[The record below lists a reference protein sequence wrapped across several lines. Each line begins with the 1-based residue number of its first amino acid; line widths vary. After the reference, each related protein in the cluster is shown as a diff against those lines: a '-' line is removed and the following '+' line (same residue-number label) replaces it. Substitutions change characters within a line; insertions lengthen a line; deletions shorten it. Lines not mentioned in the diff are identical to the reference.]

1 MANDNPFEWQEIL
14 TGEMLLLGLLGRI
27 IYHYPENQERSWL
40 KSLID
45 EEIFLESPFGNDNA
59 EIQSGLQLLQ
69 KWAGTGLSDEEFLNM
84 QADYTRLFIGFEK
97 VAAPPW
103 ESVYFGDD
111 YLIFQQRMLDV
122 RSVYQRF
129 GLEAEKIH
137 QEPDDH
143 IGLELAFMSHLAAL
157 GIQALC
163 DQDMARWDE
172 LLEGQR
178 EFLAIHLGAWAFA
191 WCARVEENA
200 KTDIYQGVALLTR
213 GALSVLAEVL
223 DIKLVE
229 EPVR

>member
-45 EEIFLESPFGNDNA
+45 EEIFLESPFGNDKA
-59 EIQSGLQLLQ
+59 QIQSGLQLLQ
-69 KWAGTGLSDEEFLNM
+69 KWAQTGLSDEEFVNV

-103 ESVYFGDD
+103 ESVYFGEDH
-111 YLIFQQRMLDV
+111 LIFQQRMLDV
-122 RSVYQRF
+122 RYAYQRF

-157 GIQALC
+157 GIQALN
-163 DQDMARWDE
+163 DQDVARWDE

-178 EFLAIHLGAWAFA
+178 EFLAIHLGAWAFE
-191 WCARVEENA
+191 WCALVEANA

-213 GALSVLAEVL
+213 GALSALAEVL
-223 DIKLVE
+223 DITLVE
-229 EPVR
+229 APVS